1 ESFPTISFQSTK
13 ITSDGDD
20 FKMTG
25 DLTVRDVTKPVTFD
39 VEFGGKA
46 PMPDGNDVY
55 VFEAETKIN
64 REEFGLTWNAVL
76 EHVGV
81 AVSKDV
87 KINVEIEVKP
97 ALSVIKYNVLHLIE
111 RLGLSN
117 NDERDRFIYRYLW
130 MSHCCFLPG

>member
-1 ESFPTISFQSTK
+1 
-13 ITSDGDD
+13 SDGDD

-55 VFEAETKIN
+55 GFEAETKIN

-76 EHVGV
+76 ESGGV

-87 KINVEIEVKP
+87 KIKVEIEVNP
-97 ALSVIKYNVLHLIE
+97 AKSVIKYKVIQLIE
-111 RLGLSN
+111 RLRLSK
-117 NDERDRFIYRYLW
+117 NDERIRFIYRYL
-130 MSHCCFLPG
+130 